1 MLLPC
6 AWYNASVMQPH
17 RNLISDSPLV
27 QDTVELLRVCGGSA
41 TAAEVASLILNLP
54 EVDAELAS
62 LLVAD
67 LIKEDH
73 RLRFSDDHRIELA
86 CDDAERRLLR
96 ESDFVVV
103 DLETTGAKTPPGRIM
118 EIGAYR
124 ISGGRVNAEFQTLVN
139 PETPIP
145 PFISRLTGITEEMV
159 RDAPLFPEIVSSWLD
174 FAGDAVLVAHNS
186 QFDVRVL
193 NHEIGRVFPGRRMI
207 NSHICTVKLS
217 RSCVPGLVNYQLS
230 TLAEHFSISHPNRH
244 RAPADALA
252 TAELFL
258 RMLARLDEHGVE
270 DIASARRFRFDEQ
283 VTAARS

>member
-1 MLLPC
+1 
-6 AWYNASVMQPH
+6 MQTH

-27 QDTVELLRVCGGSA
+27 QDTVELLRVCGGCASA
-41 TAAEVASLILNLP
+41 TEVASIVLNLP
-54 EVDAELAS
+54 EVGPELAVP
-62 LLVAD
+62 LIAD
-67 LIKEDH
+67 LIKEDN
-73 RLRFSDDHRIELA
+73 RLRLRNDHQIELV
-86 CDDAERRLLR
+86 CDDAERRLLH
-96 ESDFVVV
+96 ESEFVVV

-124 ISGGRVNAEFQTLVN
+124 VRDGRVRAEFQTLVN

-159 RDAPLFPEIVSSWLD
+159 KGAPLFSDIITDWLD

-207 NSHICTVKLS
+207 NAHLCTVKLS
-217 RSCVPGLVNYQLS
+217 RSCVPGLTNYQLS
-230 TLAEHFSISHPNRH
+230 TLAEHFSIPHPNRH

-252 TAELFL
+252 TAELFI
-258 RMLARLDEHGVE
+258 RMLERLHEHGVP
-270 DIASARRFRFDEQ
+270 DIASARRFRFNEQ
-283 VTAARS
+283 MTAARS

>member
-1 MLLPC
+1 
-6 AWYNASVMQPH
+6 MQAH

-27 QDTVELLRVCGGSA
+27 QETVELLCACGGSA
-41 TAAEVASLILNLP
+41 SASEIASLVLNLP

-73 RLRFSDDHRIELA
+73 RLRLTKDNRVELA
-86 CDDAERRLLR
+86 CDDAERRLLS

-103 DLETTGAKTPPGRIM
+103 DLEATGAKTPPGRIM

-124 ISGGRVNAEFQTLVN
+124 IERGCVSAEFQTLVN
-139 PETPIP
+139 PEAPIP

-159 RDAPLFPEIVSSWLD
+159 RKAPVFSEIVTDWLE

-207 NSHICTVKLS
+207 NAHLCTVKLS
-217 RSCVPGLVNYQLS
+217 RSCVPGLANYQLS
-230 TLAEHFSISHPNRH
+230 TLAEHFSIPHPNRH

-252 TAELFL
+252 TAELFI
-258 RMLARLDEHGVE
+258 RMLKRLSEHGVR
-270 DIASARRFRFDEQ
+270 DIASARRFRFKEQ
-283 VTAARS
+283 SVEAGS

>member
-1 MLLPC
+1 
-6 AWYNASVMQPH
+6 MQPH
-17 RNLISDSPLV
+17 RHLISDSPLV
-27 QDTVELLRVCGGSA
+27 QETVDLLLVCGG
-41 TAAEVASLILNLP
+41 TAAATEVASLVLNLP

-62 LLVAD
+62 MLVAD

-73 RLRFSDDHRIELA
+73 RLRLTDDKRVELA
-86 CDDAERRLLR
+86 CDDAERRLLN

-124 ISGGRVNAEFQTLVN
+124 VRAGRIDAEFQTLVN
-139 PETPIP
+139 PEAPIP

-159 RDAPLFPEIVSSWLD
+159 RSAPLFSEVVAGWLD

-186 QFDVRVL
+186 HFDVRVL

-207 NSHICTVKLS
+207 NSHLCTVKLS

-230 TLAEHFSISHPNRH
+230 TLAEHFSIPHPNRH

-252 TAELFL
+252 TAELFI
-258 RMLARLDEHGVE
+258 RMLERLNEHGVQ
-270 DIASARRFRFDEQ
+270 DIASARRFRFNEQ
-283 VTAARS
+283 VSAARS

>member
-1 MLLPC
+1 
-6 AWYNASVMQPH
+6 MQAH

-27 QDTVELLRVCGGSA
+27 QETVELLSACGGSA
-41 TAAEVASLILNLP
+41 SASEVASLVLNLS

-62 LLVAD
+62 MLVAD

-73 RLRFSDDHRIELA
+73 RLRLTEDHRVEMA
-86 CDDAERRLLR
+86 CDDAERRLLS
-96 ESDFVVV
+96 ESDFVAV
-103 DLETTGAKTPPGRIM
+103 DLEATGAKTPPGRIM

-124 ISGGRVNAEFQTLVN
+124 IERGRVSAEFQTLVN

-159 RDAPLFPEIVSSWLD
+159 RKAPVFSEIVADWLE

-186 QFDVRVL
+186 HFDVRVL

-207 NSHICTVKLS
+207 NAHLCTVKLS

-230 TLAEHFSISHPNRH
+230 TLAEHFNIPHPNRH

-252 TAELFL
+252 TAELFI
-258 RMLARLDEHGVE
+258 RMLERLTEHGVQ
-270 DIASARRFRFDEQ
+270 DIASARRFRFKEQ
-283 VTAARS
+283 TAEAGS

>member
-1 MLLPC
+1 
-6 AWYNASVMQPH
+6 MQAH

-27 QDTVELLRVCGGSA
+27 QETVELLCACGGSA
-41 TAAEVASLILNLP
+41 SASEVASLVLNLP
-54 EVDAELAS
+54 DVDAELAS
-62 LLVAD
+62 MLVAD

-73 RLRFSDDHRIELA
+73 RLRLTEDSRVELV
-86 CDDAERRLLR
+86 CDDAERRLLS

-124 ISGGRVNAEFQTLVN
+124 IERGRLSAEFQTLVN
-139 PETPIP
+139 PEASIP

-159 RDAPLFPEIVSSWLD
+159 RHAPVFSEIVADWLE

-186 QFDVRVL
+186 HFDVRVL

-207 NSHICTVKLS
+207 NAHLCTVKLS
-217 RSCVPGLVNYQLS
+217 RSCVPGLANYQLS
-230 TLAEHFSISHPNRH
+230 TLAEHFSIPHPNRH

-252 TAELFL
+252 TAELFI
-258 RMLARLDEHGVE
+258 RMLERLDEHGVR
-270 DIASARRFRFDEQ
+270 DVASARRFRFKEQ
-283 VTAARS
+283 TAEAGS

>member
-1 MLLPC
+1 
-6 AWYNASVMQPH
+6 MQ
-17 RNLISDSPLV
+17 RYSNLVSDSPLV
-27 QDTVELLRVCGGSA
+27 QETVDLLRVGGGRVPA
-41 TAAEVASLILNLP
+41 TEVASIILNLP
-54 EVDAELAS
+54 EVEAELAA

-73 RLRFSDDHRIELA
+73 RLRLLDDYTVELA
-86 CDDAERRLLR
+86 CDDVERRLLS

-103 DLETTGAKTPPGRIM
+103 DLETTGAKMPPGRIM

-124 ISGGRVNAEFQTLVN
+124 VRQGRISAEFQTLVN

-159 RDAPLFPEIVSSWLD
+159 ARAPIFYDVVDDWLD

-207 NSHICTVKLS
+207 NAQLCTVKLS
-217 RSCVPGLVNYQLS
+217 RSCVPGLMNYQLS
-230 TLAEHFSISHPNRH
+230 TLAEHFSVPHPNRH
-244 RAPADALA
+244 RAHADALA
-252 TAELFL
+252 TAKVFI
-258 RMLARLDEHGVE
+258 RMLERLNEHGVQ
-270 DIASARRFRFDEQ
+270 DIASARRFRFKEQ
-283 VTAARS
+283 MMEARG

>member
-1 MLLPC
+1 
-6 AWYNASVMQPH
+6 
-17 RNLISDSPLV
+17 
-27 QDTVELLRVCGGSA
+27 VE
-41 TAAEVASLILNLP
+41 
-54 EVDAELAS
+54 AELAS
-62 LLVAD
+62 MLVAD

-73 RLRFSDDHRIELA
+73 RLRFRDDQTVELA
-86 CDDAERRLLR
+86 CDDAEHRLLS

-124 ISGGRVNAEFQTLVN
+124 VRAGRVDAEFQTLVN
-139 PETPIP
+139 PEASIP

-159 RDAPLFPEIVSSWLD
+159 RSAPLFQEIVADWLD

-186 QFDVRVL
+186 HFDVRVL
-193 NHEIGRVFPGRRMI
+193 NYEIGRVFPGRRMI

-230 TLAEHFSISHPNRH
+230 TLAEHFSIPHPNRH

-252 TAELFL
+252 TAELFI
-258 RMLARLDEHGVE
+258 RMLERMKEHGVP
-270 DIASARRFRFDEQ
+270 DIASARRFRFNEQ
-283 VTAARS
+283 RLEARG